1 VIKRMNIE
9 KIRSRKALK
18 FLGLLISA
26 MIIATVSAATYRYM
40 FIDGSISVTG
50 AKLIWIDGP
59 DDPIATIAGSTV
71 TINFDV
77 EEGTPINFTEAL
89 FLQNVNATGSFN
101 YNINVTTPL
110 LSTDFQRALMHIY
123 QNSSGSFVF
132 ADTLNMTVDNDYYS
146 SSIAADVALAM
157 TFELN
162 ATISTGSRNFGI
174 TVQYWEP

>member
-1 VIKRMNIE
+1 MNAI
-9 KIRSRKALK
+9 KIRSKKALK

-26 MIIATVSAATYRYM
+26 MIIATVSAQVYRYM
-40 FIDGSISVTG
+40 YIDGGISVTG

-59 DDPIATIAGSTV
+59 DDPVATIAGSTV
-71 TINFDV
+71 IINFDV

-89 FLQNVNATGSFN
+89 FLKNVNASGSFN

-110 LSTDFQRALMHIY
+110 LSTDFQRAYIHIY
-123 QNSSGSFVF
+123 QNSTGSFVF
-132 ADTLNMTVDNDYYS
+132 ADTLDMTVDNDYYS

-162 ATISTGSRNFGI
+162 ATNTGGPYGFGI
-174 TVQYWEP
+174 QLRYWA